1 MKNDRISGL
10 LKGKSQVAYA
20 FDLPKLENEETKAY
34 LESLANHFLLFLK
47 KESEKPCDT
56 LRFGGIRF
64 EENGRDLRLF
74 AAVGPFEERDYFPE
88 ATISLDENGN
98 ILRIQKEKR
107 SR

>member
-1 MKNDRISGL
+1 MKEYRISGVI
-10 LKGKSQVAYA
+10 KGKSNVAYA
-20 FDLPKLENEETKAY
+20 FYLPKLENEETVAY
-34 LESLANHFLLFLK
+34 LESLADRFLFFLK

-64 EENGRDLRLF
+64 EKNGGELKLF
-74 AAVGPFEERDYFPE
+74 AAVGPFEKRDYFPK
-88 ATISLDENGN
+88 ATLTLDENES